1 MCFYALITIRE
12 ILYFFS
18 VNQINVVLT
27 THNFSKLNSH
37 ALIKLKVYFTS
48 LTVSRHVSK

>member
-18 VNQINVVLT
+18 VNQINEEL
-27 THNFSKLNSH
+27 S
-37 ALIKLKVYFTS
+37 LKITIC
-48 LTVSRHVSK
+48 TK